1 MIMQQKILL
10 VDDREDNLLSVQ
22 SILEP
27 GGYQFVKARSG
38 REALKVLLSQIDFAL
53 ILMDVNMPNLSG
65 FQTASLIYEREKLR
79 NIPIIFITAHGEDE
93 RNIFKGYRAGAVDYI
108 AKPVN
113 PQLLRAKVAV
123 FADLYS
129 KNQQLL
135 TQEQRLKAANA
146 NLENE
151 IKERMLSEKRVNELN
166 RQLIENINSLES
178 ANKELDR
185 FAFMASHDLQEPLR
199 KIRTF
204 CDLLINRCLDQ
215 VDDEGK
221 LYISRIE
228 NSAAR
233 MQRLIKDI
241 LTFSKVSDDNDE
253 FAETDLNKIIQ
264 DILTEYKHEIEEKKA
279 VIEVKKIPSLLTKQ
293 GLMYPLFSNLISNAL
308 KYSKNQEPVQINIW
322 SEICVTE
329 KKSETPDLNN
339 KYCRISIRDNGIGFE
354 QKYAEQ
360 VFEMFKRL
368 HAKKEYDG
376 SGIGLTLCKKI
387 VEQHNGFIAVR
398 SEVGAGST
406 FMVTLPVKQSVKSNN
421 INNGKQV
428 REFAP

>member
-1 MIMQQKILL
+1 MQQKILL

-27 GGYQFVKARSG
+27 GGYYFVKAKSG
-38 REALKVLLSQIDFAL
+38 REALKILLSQFDFAL
-53 ILMDVNMPNLSG
+53 ILMDVNMPNLNG
-65 FQTASLIYEREKLR
+65 FETASLIYEREKLR
-79 NIPIIFITAHGEDE
+79 NIPIIFITAHDDDD
-93 RNIFKGYRAGAVDYI
+93 RNMFKGYRAGAVDYI

-113 PQLLRAKVAV
+113 PELLRAKVAV
-123 FADLYS
+123 FTELYA
-129 KNQQLL
+129 KTQQLQV
-135 TQEQRLKAANA
+135 QEQRLKTVNT

-151 IKERMLSEKRVNELN
+151 IKERKHSEKRVNELN

-204 CDLLINRCLDQ
+204 CDLLATSEQ
-215 VDDEGK
+215 VKDFNEETS

-228 NSAAR
+228 NAAGK

-241 LTFSKVSDDNDE
+241 LTFSRVSEDNDE
-253 FAETDLNKIIQ
+253 FAETDLNKVIQ
-264 DILTEYKHEIEEKKA
+264 EILDEHKPEIDDKKA
-279 VIEVKKIPSLLTKQ
+279 LVDVKSIPSIITKP

-308 KYSKNQEPVQINIW
+308 KYSKNQEPVRISIW
-322 SEICVTE
+322 SEICVTD
-329 KKSETPDLNN
+329 KKNEPLDINN
-339 KYCRISIRDNGIGFE
+339 KYCRISVQDNGIGFE

-368 HAKKEYDG
+368 HAKKEYEG

-387 VEQHNGFIAVR
+387 VERHNGFIAVR
-398 SEVGAGST
+398 SEVGVGSI
-406 FMVTLPVKQSVKSNN
+406 FMVTLPVRQVLQGENQSKGKIAKSN
-421 INNGKQV
+421 V
-428 REFAP
+428 F

>member
-1 MIMQQKILL
+1 MQQKILL

-421 INNGKQV
+421 ISNGKQV

>member
-1 MIMQQKILL
+1 MQQKILL

-279 VIEVKKIPSLLTKQ
+279 VIEVKIIPSLLTKQ

>member
-421 INNGKQV
+421 ISNGKQV
-428 REFAP
+428 REIAP

>member
-1 MIMQQKILL
+1 MQQKILL

-27 GGYQFVKARSG
+27 GGYHFVKANSG
-38 REALKVLLSQIDFAL
+38 REALKVLLTQIDFAL
-53 ILMDVNMPNLSG
+53 ILMDVNMPNLNG

-79 NIPIIFITAHGEDE
+79 SIPIIFITAHDDDE
-93 RNIFKGYRAGAVDYI
+93 KNIFKGYRAGAVDYI
-108 AKPVN
+108 AKPIN

-123 FADLYS
+123 FTDLYA

-135 TQEQRLKAANA
+135 QQEQKLKTVNT

-151 IKERMLSEKRVNELN
+151 IKERILSEKRVNELN

-204 CDLLINRCLDQ
+204 CDLLAGRCMDQ
-215 VDDEGK
+215 VDEEGK
-221 LYISRIE
+221 MYITRIE
-228 NSAAR
+228 NASAR

-241 LTFSKVSDDNDE
+241 LTFSKVTEDSDE
-253 FAETDLNKIIQ
+253 FIETDLNTVIQ
-264 DILTEYKHEIEEKKA
+264 EILTEYKPDIEEKRA
-279 VIEVKKIPSLLTKQ
+279 AIDVKKIPPLLAKQ

-308 KYSKNQEPVQINIW
+308 KYSKNEEPANINIW
-322 SEICVTE
+322 SEVCVTD
-329 KKSETPDLNN
+329 KKNESPDFNN
-339 KYCRISIRDNGIGFE
+339 KYLRISIQDNGIGFE

-368 HAKKEYDG
+368 HAKREYDG

-398 SEVGAGST
+398 SEVGNGST
-406 FMVTLPVKQSVKSNN
+406 FMVTLPFRQPLKNNSVV
-421 INNGKQV
+421 NGKPIKA
-428 REFAP
+428 FAP

>member
-1 MIMQQKILL
+1 MQQKILL

-27 GGYQFVKARSG
+27 GGYHFVKANSG

-53 ILMDVNMPNLSG
+53 ILMDVNMPNLNG
-65 FQTASLIYEREKLR
+65 FQTASLIYEREKLK
-79 NIPIIFITAHGEDE
+79 NIPIIFITAHDDE
-93 RNIFKGYRAGAVDYI
+93 KNIFKGYRAGAVDYI

-135 TQEQRLKAANA
+135 LQEQRLKKINS

-151 IKERMLSEKRVNELN
+151 IKERLLSEKRVNELN

-204 CDLLINRCLDQ
+204 CDLLVTRCMEQ
-215 VDDEGK
+215 IDDEGK
-221 LYISRIE
+221 LYIRHIE
-228 NSAAR
+228 NSASR

-241 LTFSKVSDDNDE
+241 LTFSKVSEDDYE
-253 FAETDLNKIIQ
+253 FAETDLNKVIQ
-264 DILTEYKHEIEEKKA
+264 EILTEYKPEIEEKKA
-279 VIEVKKIPSLLTKQ
+279 LIEVKKIPSLLTKQ

-308 KYSKNQEPVQINIW
+308 KYSKNHEPAKINIW
-322 SEICVTE
+322 SEICVTD
-329 KKSETPDLNN
+329 KKNESPDLNN
-339 KYCRISIRDNGIGFE
+339 KYCRICIQDNGIGFE
-354 QKYAEQ
+354 QRYAEQ

-368 HAKKEYDG
+368 HAKKEFDG

-387 VEQHNGFIAVR
+387 VEQHNGFIAVK
-398 SEVGAGST
+398 SEIGSGST
-406 FMVTLPVKQSVKSNN
+406 FMVTLPVRQAIKKDTV
-421 INNGKQV
+421 NNGKPV
-428 REFAP
+428 KEFVP

>member
-1 MIMQQKILL
+1 MQQKILL

-27 GGYQFVKARSG
+27 GGYHFVKANSG

-53 ILMDVNMPNLSG
+53 ILMDVNMPNLNG

-79 NIPIIFITAHGEDE
+79 NIPIIFITAHDDDE
-93 RNIFKGYRAGAVDYI
+93 KNIFKGYRAGAVDYI

-135 TQEQRLKAANA
+135 LQEQRLKTVNT

-151 IKERMLSEKRVNELN
+151 IKERLLSEKRVNELN

-204 CDLLINRCLDQ
+204 CDLLVTRCLEQ
-215 VDDEGK
+215 IDDEGK
-221 LYISRIE
+221 LYIGRIE

-241 LTFSKVSDDNDE
+241 LTFSKVSEDTDE
-253 FAETDLNKIIQ
+253 FAETDLNKVIQ
-264 DILTEYKHEIEEKKA
+264 EILTEYKPEIEDKKA
-279 VIEVKKIPSLLTKQ
+279 LIDVKKIPSLLTKQ

-308 KYSKNQEPVQINIW
+308 KYSKHQEPVQINIW
-322 SEICVTE
+322 SEICVTD
-329 KKSETPDLNN
+329 KKNETPDLNN
-339 KYCRISIRDNGIGFE
+339 KYCRISIQDNGIGFE

-398 SEVGAGST
+398 SEVGNGST
-406 FMVTLPVKQSVKSNN
+406 FMVTLPIRPVIKKS
-421 INNGKQV
+421 IVNNGKPV
-428 REFAP
+428 KEFAP